1 MISQAGGAEKGVI
14 LSQASLRKATPSLP
28 LQSGGGVGGRMPLNF
43 LMPPLPSSNSHC
55 DLAHVPRLA
64 SRSS

>member
-43 LMPPLPSSNSHC
+43 LMPPPPPYVLHPPPPLLPT
-55 DLAHVPRLA
+55 L
-64 SRSS
+64 